1 MSDNVIKPGSY
12 EHKFDGIKRI
22 YGKQNQALLKNLHVA
37 VVGIG
42 GVGSWT
48 VEAFA
53 RSGLGEIT
61 IIDWDDVCY
70 SNTNR
75 QIHAL
80 DKNIGKSK
88 VDVLKERVFEINSS
102 CKVNAI
108 REYYTAENANH
119 IISNGGKAVF
129 HKLDVSN
136 SSEIETVIKKIF
148 DIEGSI
154 DLAVNNAGIGG
165 NFDGIHKL
173 SLKDWNNTIN
183 INLTGVFCCMQ
194 NEIKYMLKQGA
205 GRIVNVASVAGKDG
219 NANASAYSVGKA
231 GAIGLTKSLGKELAD
246 KNIAVNAVT
255 PAGAKTRIL
264 DQMTKEHVQRMLS
277 KVPRGRFLEVEEFTS
292 LICWLS
298 SEENTFSTA
307 AVFDISG
314 GRSTY

>member
-1 MSDNVIKPGSY
+1 MKKITYDFKNRTAIVTGGAQGFGLDIAKRFLDSGAKVIIWDIDTKMIEKVIKELDNP
-12 EHKFDGIKRI
+12 
-22 YGKQNQALLKNLHVA
+22 NLSSNIVN
-37 VVGIG
+37 V
-42 GVGSWT
+42 SNYSE
-48 VEAFA
+48 VE
-53 RSGLGEIT
+53 RNVNEIT
-61 IIDWDDVCY
+61 NRSNID
-70 SNTNR
+70 
-75 QIHAL
+75 IL
-80 DKNIGKSK
+80 I
-88 VDVLKERVFEINSS
+88 
-102 CKVNAI
+102 
-108 REYYTAENANH
+108 
-119 IISNGGKAVF
+119 
-129 HKLDVSN
+129 
-136 SSEIETVIKKIF
+136 
-148 DIEGSI
+148 
-154 DLAVNNAGIGG
+154 NNAGITGPTATLWEY
-165 NFDGIHKL
+165 DIDMWK
-173 SLKDWNNTIN
+173 KVVD
-183 INLTGVFCCMQ
+183 INLMGTFNCCRAIVPNM
-194 NEIKYMLKQGA
+194 IKNNY